1 MPKTK
6 PIELRMNSWS
16 NRLVPLSDPSASE
29 VFYLLKYF
37 QIFPNFF

>member
-6 PIELRMNSWS
+6 PIELRMNGWS
-16 NRLVPLSDPSASE
+16 NRQVLLCDPPAPE

-37 QIFPNFF
+37 QIFAIFS

>member
-6 PIELRMNSWS
+6 PIELRMNGQS
-16 NRLVPLSDPSASE
+16 NRLVPLSDPLASE

-37 QIFPNFF
+37 QIFLNFS